1 MAQVTSGVTVA
12 EQVKENLMRVRERIA
27 LAAERA
33 GRDPAEIVL
42 VGATKSVDVERIR
55 AAIEAGLEHIGENYA
70 QEAWAKYQQI
80 GDAVTWHFIG
90 HLQTNKAKLVV
101 RFCKFVQSLDRLALA
116 EELNKRAEQMGRIVE
131 CLVEVNVG
139 GEATKSGVALEEVE
153 RLIRQASQFPNIRIV
168 GLMAIPPYL
177 PDPEQVRPF
186 FRKMRELFERL
197 KGLDLPNV
205 EMRYLSMGM
214 SHDFEVAIEEGANMV
229 RIGTAIF
236 GPRPAKGGAGG

>member
-1 MAQVTSGVTVA
+1 MVEAKAKILTA
-12 EQVKENLMRVRERIA
+12 EQVKENLFKVKEKIA
-27 LAAERA
+27 HAAERV
-33 GRDPAEIVL
+33 GRDPSEILL

-80 GDAVTWHFIG
+80 GNVVTWHFIG

-101 RFCKFVQSLDRLALA
+101 KFCKFVQSLDRLALA
-116 EELNKRAEQMGRIVE
+116 EELNKRAEQVGRVID
-131 CLVEVNVG
+131 CLIEVNIG
-139 GEATKSGVALEEVE
+139 GEETKSGVNPDEVE
-153 RLIRQASQFPNIRIV
+153 QLVLRASQLANIRIV
-168 GLMAIPPYL
+168 GLMAMPPYF
-177 PDPEQVRPF
+177 PEPEQVRPY
-186 FRKMRELFERL
+186 FRKMRHFFERL
-197 KGLDLPNV
+197 KAFDLPNV

-236 GPRPAKGGAGG
+236 GPRQPKER

>member
-1 MAQVTSGVTVA
+1 MVEAMAETLVS
-12 EQVKENLMRVRERIA
+12 EQVKKNLLKVKERIVS
-27 LAAERA
+27 AAERV
-33 GRDPAEIVL
+33 GRDPLGIVL

-116 EELNKRAEQMGRIVE
+116 EELNRRAEKVGRVID
-131 CLVEVNVG
+131 CLVEVNIG
-139 GEATKSGVALEEVE
+139 GEETKSGVSPEEVE
-153 RLIRQASQFPNIRIV
+153 QLVFEASKFPNIRIV
-168 GLMAIPPYL
+168 GLMAMPPYL
-177 PDPEQVRPF
+177 PEPEKVRPY
-186 FRKMRELFERL
+186 FRRMRELFERL
-197 KGLDLPNV
+197 KALDLPNT

-236 GPRPAKGGAGG
+236 GPRKTKER

>member
-1 MAQVTSGVTVA
+1 MVQATSA
-12 EQVKENLMRVRERIA
+12 IEQVKENLAKVRERIA
-27 LAAERA
+27 AAAERV
-33 GRDPAEIVL
+33 GRDPSEIVL

-101 RFCKFVQSLDRLALA
+101 RFCRFVQSLDRLALA
-116 EELNKRAEQMGRIVE
+116 EELNKRAGQLGRTVD
-131 CLVEVNVG
+131 CLVEVNIG
-139 GEATKSGVALEEVE
+139 GEETKSGVPPEEVE
-153 RLIRQASQFPNIRIV
+153 GLIRQASQFPNIRIV
-168 GLMAIPPYL
+168 GLMAIPPFL
-177 PDPEQVRPF
+177 PDPEQVRPY
-186 FRKMRELFERL
+186 FRRMRELFERL
-197 KGLDLPNV
+197 KNLNLPQV

-236 GPRPAKGGAGG
+236 GPRPTKGGEGR

>member
-1 MAQVTSGVTVA
+1 MVEAMAETLVP
-12 EQVKENLMRVRERIA
+12 EQVKKNLLKVKERIVS
-27 LAAERA
+27 AAERV
-33 GRDPAEIVL
+33 GRDPLGIVL

-116 EELNKRAEQMGRIVE
+116 EELNRRAEKVGRVID
-131 CLVEVNVG
+131 CLVEVNIG
-139 GEATKSGVALEEVE
+139 GEETKSGVSPEEVE
-153 RLIRQASQFPNIRIV
+153 QLVFEASKFPNIRIV
-168 GLMAIPPYL
+168 GLMAMPPYL
-177 PDPEQVRPF
+177 PEPEKVRPY
-186 FRKMRELFERL
+186 FRRMRELFERL
-197 KGLDLPNV
+197 KALNLPNT

-236 GPRPAKGGAGG
+236 GPRKTKER

>member
-1 MAQVTSGVTVA
+1 MVEAMAETLVP
-12 EQVKENLMRVRERIA
+12 EQVKKNLLKVKERIVS
-27 LAAERA
+27 AAERV
-33 GRDPAEIVL
+33 GRDPLGIVL

-116 EELNKRAEQMGRIVE
+116 EELNRRAEKVGRVID
-131 CLVEVNVG
+131 CLVEVNIG
-139 GEATKSGVALEEVE
+139 GEETKSGVSPEEVE
-153 RLIRQASQFPNIRIV
+153 QLVFEASKFPNIRIV
-168 GLMAIPPYL
+168 GLMAMPPYL
-177 PDPEQVRPF
+177 PEPEKVRPY
-186 FRKMRELFERL
+186 FRRMRELFERL
-197 KGLDLPNV
+197 KALDLPNT

-236 GPRPAKGGAGG
+236 GPRKTKER

>member
-1 MAQVTSGVTVA
+1 MVHATSVI
-12 EQVKENLMRVRERIA
+12 EQVKENLTKVRERIA
-27 LAAERA
+27 VAAERV
-33 GRDPAEIVL
+33 GRDPSEIVL

-80 GDAVTWHFIG
+80 GDVVTWHFIG

-116 EELNKRAEQMGRIVE
+116 EELNKRVEQMGKVVD
-131 CLVEVNVG
+131 CLVEVNIG
-139 GEATKSGVALEEVE
+139 GEATKSGVEPEEVE
-153 RLIRQASQFPNIRIV
+153 GFIRKAMGFPNIRIV
-168 GLMAIPPYL
+168 GLMAMPPYL
-177 PDPEQVRPF
+177 PDPEQVRPY
-186 FRKMRELFERL
+186 FRQMRQLFERL
-197 KGLDLPNV
+197 KSLDLTNV

-214 SHDFEVAIEEGANMV
+214 SNDFEVAIEEGANMV

-236 GPRPAKGGAGG
+236 GPRMPKRG